1 MYRFWDFA
9 LRWVYHMS
17 VAQLTGHFRRTDVL
31 NLLGF
36 GPGLKYWMVFVILYC
51 LKERIRINVLDTIV
65 V

>member
-17 VAQLTGHFRRTDVL
+17 VAQLNRAFRRTGVL
-31 NLLGF
+31 KLLGF
-36 GPGLKYWMVFVILYC
+36 GPGLKYWMVFVILYR
-51 LKERIRINVLDTIV
+51 LKERICVNVLDAIV